1 MHNSLRMNK
10 NWTQRTLIASLSVGL
25 ALTSNLAQA
34 AIYDRKGNKL
44 PDTEVNSS
52 DVNWEL
58 LSADQGKKYNGI
70 GILEKENE
78 GFCTAFLI
86 NTGGDSNAPA
96 YAVTNGHCSIIP
108 NFPEAA
114 EIITNK
120 SSDMVFKLNYFV
132 NNKSNVRLVDVRQIV
147 YATMKGTDITVLE
160 LNTTFKQLVKEGF
173 TPLTIDSAPA
183 SFGESVQVVG
193 VPGNGV
199 QPSLRY
205 LHKAVCETGQSVNL
219 NEDVYQWKNSVRH
232 RCSTVGGMSGSPM
245 ISLNTNKV
253 VAIVNTGVDDEA
265 LTQPECSWNRP
276 CEISGNGSISTLPQE
291 NYAQRV
297 NAIPSCFDH
306 RGIFNLNI
314 VSCSLEKPN

>member
-1 MHNSLRMNK
+1 MHK
-10 NWTQRTLIASLSVGL
+10 NWTHKTLIAFLGVGL
-25 ALTSNLAQA
+25 ALASNLAQA

-44 PDTEVNSS
+44 PDTEVNSPE
-52 DVNWEL
+52 VNWEL
-58 LSADQGKKYNGI
+58 LSAEPGEKYNGI
-70 GILEKENE
+70 GLLDKENE
-78 GFCTAFLI
+78 GFCTAFFI
-86 NTGGDSNAPA
+86 NTHGDSNSPA
-96 YAVTNGHCSIIP
+96 YAVTNGHCAIIP
-108 NFPEAA
+108 NFPEAE

-120 SSDMVFKLNYFV
+120 PSDMIFKLNYFV
-132 NNKSNVRLVDVRQIV
+132 NNKSQVRPVGIKQIV

-173 TPLTIDSAPA
+173 TPLTIDSDPA
-183 SFGESVQVVG
+183 SFGEPVQVVG

-199 QPSLRY
+199 NPSRRY

-219 NEDVYQWKNSVRH
+219 NEDVYRWKNSVRH

-245 ISLNTNKV
+245 ISLNTNRV

-276 CEISGNGSISTLPQE
+276 CEISSNGSISTFPQE

-306 RGIFNLNI
+306 RGIFNLNT